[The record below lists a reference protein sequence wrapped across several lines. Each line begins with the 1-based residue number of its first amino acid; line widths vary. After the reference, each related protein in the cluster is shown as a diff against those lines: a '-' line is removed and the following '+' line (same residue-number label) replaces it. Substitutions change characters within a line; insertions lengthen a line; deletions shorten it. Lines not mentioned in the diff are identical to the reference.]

1 MIHGVK
7 LSDLDNL
14 LRKASDVLKP
24 LGIKISADIDLHC
37 NCMTESL
44 VQELSCTM
52 YLDDVSKKE
61 KK

>member
-7 LSDLDNL
+7 LSNLENL
-14 LRKASDVLKP
+14 LRKASDVLDP

-44 VQELSCTM
+44 VQTISCTM
-52 YLDDVSKKE
+52 YLGCNGKE

>member
-7 LSDLDNL
+7 LSNLENL
-14 LRKASDVLKP
+14 LRKASDVLEP

-44 VQELSCTM
+44 VREVSCTM
-52 YLDDVSKKE
+52 YLDDVNGKE
-61 KK
+61 KE